1 MEKPAELAN
10 LFQTLVHDELGLD
23 NMGGGRKTLMP
34 SITLSPRQQ
43 AQYDEFSMAEK
54 IAILLVQLGDEITGE
69 IFSNLDLDS
78 ITEVSK
84 YIAQNSG
91 IDKALGGA
99 VLEEFYAIFQSNQYI
114 STGGFEYAKEL
125 LYRTLGPEAAKKV
138 LDKLAKSMQS
148 SQNFAYLS
156 RVRPQQLSDFII
168 HEHPQ
173 TIALILAHMDP
184 TNAAETLNFFS
195 DDLRA
200 EIAIRMANLG
210 DISPNVVKR
219 VSTVLENKLES
230 LTSYKVEVG
239 GIRAVAEVFNR
250 LGQKAAKATIA
261 YIEQID
267 DQLAAAIKE
276 MMFTFEDIE
285 KLDNNAI
292 REILKII
299 DKKDLI
305 LALKASPEELKQK
318 FMSNMSQRAGEQFLE
333 EMQFLGAVK
342 VKDVEAAQRRIVE
355 TVQSLSEQGII
366 QIGEQEDT
374 IE

>member
-1 MEKPAELAN
+1 
-10 LFQTLVHDELGLD
+10 
-23 NMGGGRKTLMP
+23 MP
-34 SITLSPRQQ
+34 SISLSPRQQ
-43 AQYDEFSMAEK
+43 SQYDELSMAEK
-54 IAILLVQLGDEITGE
+54 IAILLVQLGDELTGE
-69 IFSNLDLDS
+69 IFSHLDLDS
-78 ITEVSK
+78 ITEISK

-91 IDKALGGA
+91 VDKVIAA
-99 VLEEFYAIFQSNQYI
+99 AILEEFYAIFQSNQYI

-267 DQLAAAIKE
+267 DQLAVAIKE